1 MIKGNKE
8 LFKYLGIIF
17 VSVLLTCKL
26 PRDSYSIMQ
35 YVIGPIR
42 FENSVVYLSGIIPL
56 IIFVIG
62 IRGLFRL
69 ERYASKS
76 KLLIFLT
83 VIILVVP
90 IMRSSVEAVKT
101 AYFWTINDGLKSI
114 DLKDANFKILDV
126 TDSEATLKI
135 KLTLIDHGRDTT
147 DFKVRLYL
155 PGSLMNYFDT
165 ELIELDEQ
173 YKTFGHRNVFSID
186 KNITVNLADGCTAEE
201 VQDSHWYWE
210 TFRYDLYNEKQSV
223 KMIYHGI

>member
-1 MIKGNKE
+1 M
-8 LFKYLGIIF
+8 
-17 VSVLLTCKL
+17 
-26 PRDSYSIMQ
+26 
-35 YVIGPIR
+35 
-42 FENSVVYLSGIIPL
+42 
-56 IIFVIG
+56 
-62 IRGLFRL
+62 
-69 ERYASKS
+69 
-76 KLLIFLT
+76 
-83 VIILVVP
+83 
-90 IMRSSVEAVKT
+90 EAVKT